1 VRVERARLR
10 AVADV
15 EDFIAVAG
23 RDLGFP
29 GGAGKAEGRKQKEES
44 QEEPPGHAGSKAP
57 IAPWARRARE
67 ISVSNP
73 KKPGHCPFKEQG
85 NVNNE
90 PEKSHARNEAS
101 SLVQA
106 AVERHQAPLLRY
118 AARLLGG
125 DADRARDVVQDTFV
139 RLMAQPPAQVD
150 GHVAEWLFTVCRNRT
165 LDVLRKEGRMKR
177 FEEGQAERLTAP
189 GPLPGHTLERV
200 EQHET
205 VLRLIGKLPHNQQ
218 EVVRLKF
225 QNGFSYQEI
234 SRITSLSVTN
244 VGFILHTA
252 LKALR
257 RDMIA
262 QPE

>member
-1 VRVERARLR
+1 MN
-10 AVADV
+10 
-15 EDFIAVAG
+15 I
-23 RDLGFP
+23 
-29 GGAGKAEGRKQKEES
+29 
-44 QEEPPGHAGSKAP
+44 
-57 IAPWARRARE
+57 
-67 ISVSNP
+67 
-73 KKPGHCPFKEQG
+73 
-85 NVNNE
+85 E
-90 PEKSHARNEAS
+90 PEPNHASHDAS
-101 SLVQA
+101 SLVRA

-118 AARLLGG
+118 ATRLLGG

-139 RLMAQPPAQVD
+139 RLMAQPPAGVD

-177 FEEGQAERLTAP
+177 FEAGQVERLTAP
-189 GPLPGHTLERV
+189 EPRPGRTLERA
-200 EQHET
+200 EQYAA
-205 VLRLIGKLPHNQQ
+205 VLQLIGRLPRNQQ

-234 SRITSLSVTN
+234 SRITSLSVGN

-257 RDMIA
+257 SEMTA